1 MPPESDERLGEWERK
16 KEWHFLVS
24 YFLDSIIVT
33 SEFFLIDFKY
43 NNTIKTNCLS
53 SMDRRGEK
61 MTDFKDDLIRILT
74 LDSKI
79 KNEAE
84 EWYREFTTMS
94 MEDLFEP
101 FTV

>member
-1 MPPESDERLGEWERK
+1 
-16 KEWHFLVS
+16 
-24 YFLDSIIVT
+24 
-33 SEFFLIDFKY
+33 
-43 NNTIKTNCLS
+43 
-53 SMDRRGEK
+53 

-94 MEDLFEP
+94 MEDIFEP

>member
-1 MPPESDERLGEWERK
+1 VRRLTE
-16 KEWHFLVS
+16 
-24 YFLDSIIVT
+24 
-33 SEFFLIDFKY
+33 
-43 NNTIKTNCLS
+43 
-53 SMDRRGEK
+53 
-61 MTDFKDDLIRILT
+61 FKDDLIGILT
-74 LDSKI
+74 LDSTI

>member
-1 MPPESDERLGEWERK
+1 M
-16 KEWHFLVS
+16 
-24 YFLDSIIVT
+24 
-33 SEFFLIDFKY
+33 IDFKY
-43 NNTIKTNCLS
+43 NNISKTNCLGCV
-53 SMDRRGEK
+53 DRRGEK
-61 MTDFKDDLIRILT
+61 MTEFKDDLIGILT
-74 LDSKI
+74 LDSTI